1 VDNQALQ
8 GKKTQ
13 PFAPK
18 GASPCPTD
26 SLQGIPYSHT
36 LFVLGLCPK
45 PQGIYAR
52 MMMYFFSWP
61 TILGN

>member
-1 VDNQALQ
+1 VDNQTLQ

-26 SLQGIPYSHT
+26 SLQGIPFGHT
-36 LFVLGLCPK
+36 LFILGLCPK
-45 PQGIYAR
+45 PQGIYTR
-52 MMMYFFSWP
+52 MMMYFFS
-61 TILGN
+61 